1 MWNYLTL
8 NPKEKERGHGD
19 GGRGQRGSALGPSS
33 QAPAKVLRNGVIF
46 KGHLELQIA
55 RATKERKGPRKEGL
69 LHQSLSSSTAS
80 QPIWVPPVSAASISH
95 ARDCAVI
102 PRFVRGSVSSLP
114 LKQRGKETHKIKQE
128 SFENHSEKGKPWNLA
143 LRLEHFPCRSWE
155 SKENGVLGMLA
166 VQPGEGLRAP
176 GTTGMGPSRALDFK
190 APGLRGLFRGP
201 CWLPRLLGT
210 LSEPPSWDCDF
221 TP

>member
-1 MWNYLTL
+1 MVMENV
-8 NPKEKERGHGD
+8 
-19 GGRGQRGSALGPSS
+19 GRE
-33 QAPAKVLRNGVIF
+33 VLHWVRLLRRQPRSFGNGVIF

-114 LKQRGKETHKIKQE
+114 LK
-128 SFENHSEKGKPWNLA
+128 
-143 LRLEHFPCRSWE
+143 
-155 SKENGVLGMLA
+155 
-166 VQPGEGLRAP
+166 
-176 GTTGMGPSRALDFK
+176 
-190 APGLRGLFRGP
+190 
-201 CWLPRLLGT
+201 
-210 LSEPPSWDCDF
+210 
-221 TP
+221 